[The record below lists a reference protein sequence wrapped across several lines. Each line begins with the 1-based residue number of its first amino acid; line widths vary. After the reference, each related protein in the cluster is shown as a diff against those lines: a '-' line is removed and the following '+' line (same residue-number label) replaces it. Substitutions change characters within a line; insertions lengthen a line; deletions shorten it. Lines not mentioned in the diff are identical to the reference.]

1 MIEDVLRTFEA
12 EGYLVSNV
20 FQVPPNNWVFG
31 PSGWQVYLRNSRNN
45 RTGSCVARTL
55 EGALQGALN
64 AARAVPLLWE
74 RSAQRQPDA
83 PPTLPRALRAP
94 ILDADEGDGDNETN
108 DLF

>member
-1 MIEDVLRTFEA
+1 MIEDVLRMFEA

-31 PSGWQVYLRNSRNN
+31 DPGWQVYLRNSRNN

-55 EGALQGALN
+55 EGALQGALD

-74 RSAQRQPDA
+74 RGTTRPLDA
-83 PPTLPRALRAP
+83 PPTLPRAFRAP
-94 ILDADEGDGDNETN
+94 ILDADEGDASG